1 MEIDG
6 QIKKDREGGRPET
19 HGREKDPQGPKGG
32 ENRRETEM
40 SGKEKSEGRVRC
52 TTPPQTE
59 GIRKKQ
65 DWQKMMPSPGGDP
78 VGLGSDCIFDYIRN
92 LTLQRMFAGGKTIRQ
107 NCMVF
112 WATEDKTETLL
123 NASERLVVNSARRNR
138 EGKYPAP
145 ACVKQDMGLLDE
157 DHPRLFDH
165 MRSVGLEAV
174 FMSAEAAI
182 LSGSG
187 GIVIVIRKDGAQI
200 IIHEYG
206 CGVPVLDASRIL
218 EAVPE
223 LLSTPPIMEEQEDAV
238 FINAMMIGDAV
249 SFKRLKLYA
258 KPLASYL
265 ETNYCGEVVGAT
277 NRLIR
282 QIGTRE
288 CIGRTV
294 ILQGPPGTGKSY
306 WIKGLAKTLEKMY
319 VPVLVVQPMNFFSTP
334 MPYLH
339 TVDRYGEDGGRLMFI
354 FEDCGRMLAT
364 EAQMDMPQVESLLLN
379 ISDGLLGSG
388 REDIFVFTF
397 NFEVGSVIPAIQRPG
412 RLLAGI
418 SFAPLNGDEIAR
430 FVASIGGDGHGW
442 GGESKTLAELYSMA
456 LLGQG
461 EEAPRKKAMG
471 FLK

>member
-1 MEIDG
+1 LSI
-6 QIKKDREGGRPET
+6 ILSGGV
-19 HGREKDPQGPKGG
+19 
-32 ENRRETEM
+32 
-40 SGKEKSEGRVRC
+40 S
-52 TTPPQTE
+52 
-59 GIRKKQ
+59 
-65 DWQKMMPSPGGDP
+65 
-78 VGLGSDCIFDYIRN
+78 VGLGTDCIFDYIRN
-92 LTLQRMFAGGKTIRQ
+92 LILHRIFADGGVVCQR
-107 NCMVF
+107 CMIF
-112 WATEDKTETLL
+112 WVAEDKTEARL
-123 NASERLVVNSARRNR
+123 NASERMATGGGRCDDSPPKPVSDQ
-138 EGKYPAP
+138 GDKS
-145 ACVKQDMGLLDE
+145 LDE
-157 DHPRLFDH
+157 AHPRLFGY
-165 MRSVGLEAV
+165 MRSAGLEPA
-174 FMSAEAAI
+174 FMSQDAAL
-182 LSGSG
+182 LSCPGR
-187 GIVIVIRKDGAQI
+187 VVVVVKKEGAQMI
-200 IIHEYG
+200 VHEYG
-206 CGVPVLDASRIL
+206 GGDPVLDADRIL
-218 EAVPE
+218 EAAPE
-223 LLSTPPIMEEQEDAV
+223 LRPTPIMEEQEDAI
-238 FINAMMIGDAV
+238 FINAMMIGETV

-319 VPVLVVQPMNFFSTP
+319 VPVLVVQPMNFFSNP

-364 EAQMDMPQVESLLLN
+364 ESQMDMPQVESLLLN

-442 GGESKTLAELYSMA
+442 GGESKTLAELYSMI

>member
-1 MEIDG
+1 
-6 QIKKDREGGRPET
+6 
-19 HGREKDPQGPKGG
+19 
-32 ENRRETEM
+32 
-40 SGKEKSEGRVRC
+40 
-52 TTPPQTE
+52 
-59 GIRKKQ
+59 
-65 DWQKMMPSPGGDP
+65 MPSPGGDP

-92 LTLQRMFAGGKTIRQ
+92 LNLQRMFAGGRTIHQ

-112 WATEDKTETLL
+112 WTAEDKTETLL
-123 NASERLVVNSARRNR
+123 NASERLVAISTRKNR
-138 EGKYPAP
+138 SGSYPTP
-145 ACVKQDMGLLDE
+145 ACGKQDLGLLDE
-157 DHPRLFDH
+157 DHPSLFEH

-182 LSGSG
+182 LSGHG

-206 CGVPVLDASRIL
+206 CGDLVLDAPRIL

-223 LLSTPPIMEEQEDAV
+223 LRATPPIMEEQEDAV
-238 FINAMMIGDAV
+238 FINAMMIGEAV

-265 ETNYCGEVVGAT
+265 DNNYCDEVVEST

-282 QIGTRE
+282 QIGQRE
-288 CIGRTV
+288 CIGRTI

-306 WIKGLAKTLEKMY
+306 WIKGMAKSLEKMY
-319 VPVLVVQPMNFFSTP
+319 MPILVVQPMNFFSNP

-339 TVDRYGEDGGRLMFI
+339 TVDRYGEEGAKLMFI

-364 EAQMDMPQVESLLLN
+364 ESQMDLPQVESLLLN

-388 REDIFVFTF
+388 REDIFIFTF
-397 NFEVGSVIPAIQRPG
+397 NFEVGEVIPAIRRPG

-418 SFAPLNGDEIAR
+418 RFSPLKGEEISR
-430 FVASIGGDGHGW
+430 FMGSIGYDGPDRKEGA
-442 GGESKTLAELYSMA
+442 KTLADLYSMA
-456 LLGQG
+456 ILGQ
-461 EEAPRKKAMG
+461 EDAPQKKAMG